1 AADFDAHLTGF
12 DLNNTTGGIKIELN
26 GMKLDGLTYQ
36 GGSTAPAPPFNTF
49 GEGSLLTF
57 TSGTTNDLIRSPNAA
72 DTNNNATD
80 FRRNGTVANVTPKA
94 ANPTL
99 P

>member
-1 AADFDAHLTGF
+1 LDAHLSAF

-26 GMKLDGLTYQ
+26 GVKLDGLTYQ
-36 GGSTAPAPPFNTF
+36 GGATPPVATF
-49 GEGSLLTF
+49 IAYGEGTLLTF
-57 TSGTTNDLIRSPNAA
+57 TSGTTNDLIRSPNAT

-80 FRRNGTVANVTPKA
+80 FKRNGTAASVTPKA